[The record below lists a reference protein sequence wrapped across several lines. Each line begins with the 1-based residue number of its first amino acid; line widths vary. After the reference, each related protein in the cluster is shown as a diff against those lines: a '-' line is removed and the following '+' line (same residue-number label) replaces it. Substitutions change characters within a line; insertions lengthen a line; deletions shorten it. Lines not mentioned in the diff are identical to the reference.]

1 MTFPIQRMTLAVLA
15 TLSISACAHE
25 HGAHDHEHA
34 ATAEGAQRA
43 TEAVAK
49 LQPTVGSPTQGT
61 IRFVHDGDRIR
72 I

>member
-25 HGAHDHEHA
+25 HGAHDHEHGA
-34 ATAEGAQRA
+34 AAAEGTQRA

-61 IRFVHDGDRIR
+61 IRFVHEGD
-72 I
+72 

>member
-43 TEAVAK
+43 SEAVA
-49 LQPTVGSPTQGT
+49 
-61 IRFVHDGDRIR
+61 
-72 I
+72 